1 MTRRPFILAAAF
13 ALAATPALAAED
25 PIVAR
30 QLIMGAN
37 GGAAG
42 VATGILKDEIAY
54 SPVLGKS
61 VLATLAAGAA
71 TVGDYF
77 PEGSL
82 DPARSK
88 AAPKIW
94 EDAAGFDK
102 ALADFAS
109 DAGAG
114 LEAAGRDGPA
124 DKAAFAAAVQ
134 PVLENCKTCHEGFR
148 VRDD

>member
-1 MTRRPFILAAAF
+1 MTRRPFILAAF
-13 ALAATPALAAED
+13 ALAAAPALAAED
-25 PIVAR
+25 PIAAR

-71 TVGDYF
+71 TFGDYF
-77 PEGSL
+77 PEGSH

-88 AAPKIW
+88 AAPAIW
-94 EDAAGFDK
+94 EDAAGFDA
-102 ALADFAS
+102 ALADFAT

-134 PVLENCKTCHEGFR
+134 PVLENCKTCHEDFR